1 MDRLDIEITVDA
13 LKKVKEHLQE
23 KEIGKAEYIVDILLK
38 GFEDTLSESKKLDPE
53 IKTQLILDLASSGK
67 SRLEIERIVK
77 EVEKIWK
84 VDLMN
89 YSVL

>member
-13 LKKVKEHLQE
+13 LKKVKEHLQD
-23 KEIGKAEYIVDILLK
+23 KEIGKAGYIVDALLK

-77 EVEKIWK
+77 EVEKI
-84 VDLMN
+84 
-89 YSVL
+89 